1 MCFET
6 DLCQADHLGPGLQGE
21 KGLGFGVWGFWTQGS
36 GVSEFRVQGLTVS
49 GFRVYR
55 FRGLGVSV

>member
-21 KGLGFGVWGFWTQGS
+21 KGLGFGVFGL
-36 GVSEFRVQGLTVS
+36 RVQGFRSS
-49 GFRVYR
+49 GFRV
-55 FRGLGVSV
+55 